1 MTARA
6 KTRGKSGHGL
16 SRREFVLGAVGAA
29 CSTSL
34 GWSSSWAAPLPV
46 ELAAV
51 KGAPGN
57 ATRRAVELL
66 GGMGRFVK
74 PGLRVVV
81 KPNIGF
87 DRVPEQAA
95 NTNPEVVAAVVRL
108 ALEAGAGEVLVFDRT
123 TNEPRRCY
131 RTSGIEP
138 AVLAIRDER
147 VRIFIPDPDRYV
159 QVAIPNGLVLPRWA
173 FYEDAVRADVFI
185 NCPIAKHHVT
195 TGLTLGMKNLM
206 GVIGGDR
213 SVMHAG
219 FADKIADLNLARPS
233 QLTVLDATRI
243 LRAHGPAGGSLLDVA
258 RPGVVVAGTNVVAVD
273 AYATRF
279 FGARPASIPYITR
292 AAQRGLGPIDLDQV
306 RLREEVL

>member
-1 MTARA
+1 MTRE
-6 KTRGKSGHGL
+6 KSDPGL
-16 SRREFVLGAVGAA
+16 SRREFVLGTVGAA
-29 CSTSL
+29 CCTVL
-34 GWSSSWAAPLPV
+34 GGGPSRAASPPV

-51 KGAPGN
+51 KGAPGS
-57 ATRRAVELL
+57 AVRRAVELL

-74 PGLRVVV
+74 PGQRVVV

-95 NTNPEVVAAVVRL
+95 NTNPEVVSEVVRL
-108 ALEAGAGEVLVFDRT
+108 ALEADAGEVLVFDRT

-138 AVLAIRDER
+138 AVLAIGDRR
-147 VRIFIPDPDRYV
+147 VRIFIPDPGCYV
-159 QVAIPNGLVLPRWA
+159 QVEIPTGLVLPRWA
-173 FYEDAVRADVFI
+173 FYEDAARADVFI

-213 SVMHAG
+213 SFMHAG
-219 FADKIADLNLARPS
+219 FEDKIADLNLARPA

-243 LRAHGPAGGSLLDVA
+243 LRAHGPSGGSLLDVS
-258 RPGVVVAGTNVVAVD
+258 RPGIVVAGTNVVAVD

-279 FGARPASIPYITR
+279 FGARPDQLPYLVR
-292 AAQRGLGPIDLDQV
+292 AAQRGLGPISLDKV
-306 RLREEVL
+306 PLREEAL

>member
-1 MTARA
+1 
-6 KTRGKSGHGL
+6 
-16 SRREFVLGAVGAA
+16 
-29 CSTSL
+29 
-34 GWSSSWAAPLPV
+34 
-46 ELAAV
+46 V
-51 KGAPGN
+51 KGA
-57 ATRRAVELL
+57 AAVAARRAVELL

-74 PGLRVVV
+74 PGQRVVV

-108 ALEAGAGEVLVFDRT
+108 ALEAGAAEVLVFDRT

-138 AVLAIRDER
+138 AVLALGDRRAR
-147 VRIFIPDPDRYV
+147 VFVPDPGRYV
-159 QVAIPNGLVLPRWA
+159 PVEITGGLVLPRWT

-185 NCPIAKHHVT
+185 NCPVAKHHVT
-195 TGLTLGMKNLM
+195 TGLTLGMKNIM

-233 QLTVLDATRI
+233 PLTVLDATRI
-243 LRAHGPAGGSLLDVA
+243 LRARGPAGGSLLDVA

-273 AYATRF
+273 AYATQF
-279 FGARPASIPYITR
+279 FGVRPADLPFLAR
-292 AAQRGLGPIDLDQV
+292 AAARGLGPIDLDRV
-306 RLREEVL
+306 PLREEAL